1 MFKISA
7 PALLIIILLL
17 SADGHAA
24 GVKTSYKQYS
34 VFTYENEK
42 ILCEP
47 YQVKKDEWLYKI
59 LRQKG
64 EISEADFPRF
74 LNIFKKINPLIN
86 NIDTIAPGIMILI
99 PLKKIDP
106 QNDPSEQT
114 SEQTGVVEV
123 PVIEFSSTPP
133 TFDIA
138 PFVRKHTIE
147 AGETV
152 STLLGKEFLQ
162 KGGAIS
168 REAKITFGHL
178 NPGVKNID
186 LIYQGTQVV
195 IPDPSILVQPWFN
208 YFLKQGHPGTRISPQ
223 VSGKKEAD
231 PILQVISPQ
240 QMIQLK
246 RYAALIQGTL
256 INQGQM
262 VFPGKNPQPDL
273 VLDLTQT
280 PLIESKEG
288 EKTIIFPQNGPGTS
302 PGNDLVK
309 NIKSYWKQIK
319 TQEIDKVVA
328 MADDLEK
335 KNNSLSDKPRDAAR
349 LISTLLSA
357 TSISYTPETISFSLD
372 TIEMNA
378 SFGRIARTGQP
389 DLLVNIGSVYGLALE
404 AIEKKGTPI
413 LTISPGL
420 TMSEIILTLFTRLGY
435 STWKNPSFTTSQ
447 SVQVIHGIYV
457 TKDKEKLFFTRQKP
471 NTTALSFL
479 EQENI
484 QFLILNQ

>member
-1 MFKISA
+1 M
-7 PALLIIILLL
+7 IIILLL
-17 SADGHAA
+17 SASGHAA

-34 VFTYENEK
+34 IFTYEDEK

-74 LNIFKKINPLIN
+74 LKIFKKINPRIN
-86 NIDTIAPGIMILI
+86 NIDTIAPGITILI
-99 PLKKIDP
+99 PLKRIDP
-106 QNDPSEQT
+106 QTDPPEQ
-114 SEQTGVVEV
+114 SSGQTGVVEV
-123 PVIEFSSTPP
+123 PVVEFSSTPP

-138 PFVRKHTIE
+138 PFVRKHMIE
-147 AGETV
+147 SGDTV
-152 STLLGKEFLQ
+152 STLMSKEFL
-162 KGGAIS
+162 KKNGTIS
-168 REAKITFGHL
+168 GEGKIAFGHL
-178 NPGVKNID
+178 NPGIKNIN

-195 IPDPSILVQPWFN
+195 IPDPSILAQPWFN
-208 YFLKQGHPGTRISPQ
+208 SFLKQGRPGTATSFQ
-223 VSGKKEAD
+223 VSKEKELD

-262 VFPGKNPQPDL
+262 VFPGKTSQPDL
-273 VLDLTQT
+273 VLDLTKT

-288 EKTIIFPQNGPGTS
+288 EKTLIFSPNNPNAS
-302 PGNDLVK
+302 PGNDIVK
-309 NIKSYWKQIK
+309 NIKAHWKQIK
-319 TQEIDKVVA
+319 IKEIDKAIA
-328 MADDLEK
+328 MAEELRK
-335 KNNSLSDKPRDAAR
+335 GNNSLADKPRDAGK
-349 LISTLLSA
+349 LISTLLSV
-357 TSISYTPETISFSLD
+357 TSSPYTPETISFFIG

-378 SFGRIARTGQP
+378 SFGRIARTDEP
-389 DLLVNIGSVYGLALE
+389 DLLVNMGSVYGLALE

-435 STWKNPSFTTSQ
+435 STWKNPSFTTPER
-447 SVQVIHGIYV
+447 VQVIPGIYV
-457 TKDKEKLFFTRQKP
+457 TRDKEKLLFTRQRP
-471 NTTALSFL
+471 NTIALLFL

>member
-1 MFKISA
+1 M
-7 PALLIIILLL
+7 IIILLL
-17 SADGHAA
+17 SASGNAA

-34 VFTYENEK
+34 VFTYEDEK

-74 LNIFKKINPLIN
+74 LNIFKKINPRIN
-86 NIDTIAPGIMILI
+86 NIDTIAPGITILI
-99 PLKKIDP
+99 PLKKMDP
-106 QNDPSEQT
+106 QNDP

-123 PVIEFSSTPP
+123 PVVEFSSTPP
-133 TFDIA
+133 KFDIA
-138 PFVRKHTIE
+138 PFVRKHTIG
-147 AGETV
+147 AGDTV
-152 STLLGKEFLQ
+152 STLMGKEFLK
-162 KGGAIS
+162 KGGAVS
-168 REAKITFGHL
+168 REAKIAFGHL

-195 IPDPSILVQPWFN
+195 IPDPSILAQPWFHS
-208 YFLKQGHPGTRISPQ
+208 FLKQGLPGARISPQ
-223 VSGKKEAD
+223 VSGEKGPE

-246 RYAALIQGTL
+246 RYAELIQGTL

-262 VFPGKNPQPDL
+262 IFPGKTPQPDL

-280 PLIESKEG
+280 PLIENNEG
-288 EKTIIFPQNGPGTS
+288 EKTLIFPQNNPTS

-309 NIKSYWKQIK
+309 NIKAYWKQIK
-319 TQEIDKVVA
+319 IQEIDKA
-328 MADDLEK
+328 MAMANELEK
-335 KNNSLSDKPRDAAR
+335 ENNSLTDKPRDAAKF
-349 LISTLLSA
+349 ISTLLSV
-357 TSISYTPETISFSLD
+357 TSTPYTPETISFSVG

-378 SFGRIARTGQP
+378 SFGRIARTDEP
-389 DLLVNIGSVYGLALE
+389 DLLVNMGSVYGLALE

-420 TMSEIILTLFTRLGY
+420 TMAELILTLFTRLGY
-435 STWKNPSFTTSQ
+435 STWKNPSFTTSD
-447 SVQVIHGIYV
+447 SVQVIQGIYV

-479 EQENI
+479 EQEDI
-484 QFLILNQ
+484 KFLIFNQ

>member
-1 MFKISA
+1 M
-7 PALLIIILLL
+7 IIILLL
-17 SADGHAA
+17 TAYGHAA

-34 VFTYENEK
+34 VFAYEDEK

-47 YQVKKDEWLYKI
+47 YQVKKDDWLYKI

-74 LNIFKKINPLIN
+74 LNIFKKINPRIN
-86 NIDTIAPGIMILI
+86 NIDTIAPGITILI

-106 QNDPSEQT
+106 QNDPPEQ
-114 SEQTGVVEV
+114 SSGQTGVVQV
-123 PVIEFSSTPP
+123 PVVEFSSTPP

-138 PFVRKHTIE
+138 PFVRKHMIE
-147 AGETV
+147 TGDTV
-152 STLLGKEFLQ
+152 STLMGKEFL
-162 KGGAIS
+162 KKSGAIS
-168 REAKITFGHL
+168 GEGKIAFGHL

-195 IPDPSILVQPWFN
+195 IPDPSILAQPWFN
-208 YFLKQGHPGTRISPQ
+208 YFLKQGRPGTATSFQ
-223 VSGKKEAD
+223 VSGQVSEEKGSD

-262 VFPGKNPQPDL
+262 VFPGKTSQPDL
-273 VLDLTQT
+273 VLDLAQT
-280 PLIESKEG
+280 PLIESKKG
-288 EKTIIFPQNGPGTS
+288 EKTLIFS
-302 PGNDLVK
+302 PNTPNSSLGNDIVN
-309 NIKSYWKQIK
+309 NIKAHWKQIK
-319 TQEIDKVVA
+319 IKEIDKAIA
-328 MADDLEK
+328 MAVELGKE
-335 KNNSLSDKPRDAAR
+335 NNSLTDKPRDAAK
-349 LISTLLSA
+349 LISTLLSVTA
-357 TSISYTPETISFSLD
+357 TPYTPETISFFLG

-378 SFGRIARTGQP
+378 SFGRIARTDEP
-389 DLLVNIGSVYGLALE
+389 DLLVNMGNVYGLALE

-435 STWKNPSFTTSQ
+435 STWKNPSFTTSE
-447 SVQVIHGIYV
+447 SVQIIPGIYV
-457 TKDKEKLFFTRQKP
+457 TKDKEKLLFTRQRP